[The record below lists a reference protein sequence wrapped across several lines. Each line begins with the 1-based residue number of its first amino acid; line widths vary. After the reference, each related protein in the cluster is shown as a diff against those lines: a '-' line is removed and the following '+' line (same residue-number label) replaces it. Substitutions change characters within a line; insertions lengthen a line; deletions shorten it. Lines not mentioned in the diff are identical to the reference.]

1 LLQQWQKRPTA
12 PVVYFLFDL
21 LWFDGHD
28 LTGKT
33 VLQRRER
40 LQEIIISVNG
50 IQVGGYVE
58 NRGKDLFQLAKD
70 RGLEGV
76 IGK

>member
-1 LLQQWQKRPTA
+1 M
-12 PVVYFLFDL
+12 VYFLFDL